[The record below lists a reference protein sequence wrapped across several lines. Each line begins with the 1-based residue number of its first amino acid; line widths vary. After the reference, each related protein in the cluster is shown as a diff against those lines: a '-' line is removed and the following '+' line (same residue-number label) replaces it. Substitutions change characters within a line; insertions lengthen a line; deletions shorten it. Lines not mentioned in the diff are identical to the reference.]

1 MDFKGKTVV
10 ITGGANGIGKC
21 LTEEFRKA
29 GAKTAVIDIS
39 DKLVEC
45 DLFYK
50 GDIADEDT
58 LKNFSSRVIETFGKV
73 DVLINNACISK
84 GGIRNCDYKDF
95 LYIQQI
101 GVVAPYM
108 LTKLFLPHFGENA
121 SVINIASTRA
131 FQSQPNTESYTAAKG
146 GIVALTHGLAVSL
159 SGKVRVNCISPGWI
173 DTTDQTFSGPDN
185 TQHPAGRVGKPID
198 IAKTAM
204 FLAGNGAAFITGEN
218 IIVDGGISKL
228 MIYHDDNNWRY
239 END

>member
-1 MDFKGKTVV
+1 MDFTGKVVV
-10 ITGGANGIGKC
+10 ITGGSNGIGKC

-39 DKLVEC
+39 DNPVDC
-45 DLFYK
+45 DLFFK

-58 LKNFSSRVIETFGKV
+58 LKNFSSRVTEAFEKV
-73 DVLINNACISK
+73 DILINNACISK
-84 GGIRNCDYKDF
+84 GGIRDCDYKDF

-101 GVVAPYM
+101 GVVAPFM
-108 LTKLFLPHFGENA
+108 LTKLFLPYFSENA

-173 DTTDQTFSGPDN
+173 DTLDYPFSPEDN
-185 TQHPAGRVGKPID
+185 SQHPAGRVGKPID

-204 FLAGNGAAFITGEN
+204 FLAGSTFITGEN
-218 IIVDGGISKL
+218 IMVDGGMSKL
-228 MIYHDDNNWRY
+228 MIYHNDNNWRL